1 MKHKSIEKEFAV
13 RERTLQVGQGKVRR
27 QVAIVSLSS
36 FRQLRA
42 EAHFGQ
48 GSMVRF
54 FLGEET
60 NRSQRV
66 LHFDVC

>member
-1 MKHKSIEKEFAV
+1 MKHKTIEKEFEV

-27 QVAIVSLSS
+27 KVAIVSSS
-36 FRQLRA
+36 NFRQLRA

-60 NRSQRV
+60 NRAQRV

>member
-1 MKHKSIEKEFAV
+1 MKHKSIEKEFTV
-13 RERTLQVGQGKVRR
+13 RERILQVGQGKVRR
-27 QVAIVSLSS
+27 KVAIVSSSS
-36 FRQLRA
+36 FRQLRV
-42 EAHFGQ
+42 ETHFGQ

-60 NRSQRV
+60 SRSQRV

>member
-13 RERTLQVGQGKVRR
+13 RERTIKVGEGKVIRE
-27 QVAIVSLSS
+27 VSIVSSS
-36 FRQLRA
+36 RFTQLRA

-60 NRSQRV
+60 NRSQRL